1 MYSIL
6 AGMRLA
12 GNEWL
17 ALSWLSAERLCYL
30 RCRNVAEFVLGFEYV
45 HKRSINFATPSYRKF
60 EIIQLQ
66 WEESAAKS
74 NKFTASSGL
83 FMHFCDSN
91 HEVTPMQQGGKQHQ
105 RAEII

>member
-1 MYSIL
+1 VLLCTRFEILLYLAQRRMYSIL

-66 WEESAAKS
+66 
-74 NKFTASSGL
+74 
-83 FMHFCDSN
+83 
-91 HEVTPMQQGGKQHQ
+91 
-105 RAEII
+105 